1 MVGTWRCDGAY
12 SEEAWLKL
20 LKKYLSLKDGEMKA
34 GEQQQKLKQEWEQ
47 MIALLLRRKDESKA
61 TDGGEGKKTEE

>member
-1 MVGTWRCDGAY
+1 
-12 SEEAWLKL
+12 
-20 LKKYLSLKDGEMKA
+20 MKA
-34 GEQQQKLKQEWEQ
+34 GEQQQKLKQEWGQ

>member
-1 MVGTWRCDGAY
+1 
-12 SEEAWLKL
+12 
-20 LKKYLSLKDGEMKA
+20 MKA

-61 TDGGEGKKTEE
+61 TDGGEGEKNRGIIFS